1 MNDDPREPAESPPL
15 REQLVAYLDGE
26 LDAAA
31 NREIERRLACEPDVQ
46 QALQQLQQT
55 WDLLDRLPQAEIDA
69 KFTRSTVEMIALAA
83 EGDAKLLEA
92 ALPWPRRRRWLLKA
106 AGLLAAGVCGFVV
119 VRLCWPEPNRR
130 LLQDLPVLEH
140 LEAYRQTPDLEF
152 LRRLNADGLF
162 SEEPSDES

>member
-1 MNDDPREPAESPPL
+1 MNDDQREPAESPL

-31 NREIERRLACEPDVQ
+31 TREIERRLACDPGVQ
-46 QALQQLQQT
+46 QELQQLQQT
-55 WDLLDRLPQAEIDA
+55 WDLLDRLPQAEVAA

-83 EGDAKLLEA
+83 EDDAKLLEA

-106 AGLLAAGVCGFVV
+106 AGLLAAGICGFVV
-119 VRLCWPEPNRR
+119 VRLVWPEPNRR

-152 LRRLNADGLF
+152 LRRLKAEGLF